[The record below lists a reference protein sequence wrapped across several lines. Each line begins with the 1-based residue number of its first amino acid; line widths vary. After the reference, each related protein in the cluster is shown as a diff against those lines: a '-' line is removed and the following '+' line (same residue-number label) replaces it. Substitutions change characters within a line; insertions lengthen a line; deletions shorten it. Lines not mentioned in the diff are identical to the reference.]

1 MFSDFCLVTN
11 IYRIGI
17 IVGQRGTHRQHV
29 IRRENRGLRTR
40 WEISKAYIG
49 RKDNS
54 HKAITDSP
62 HRVHKS
68 AKGATVFGF
77 AGVDT
82 DALP

>member
-1 MFSDFCLVTN
+1 MFSDFFLVTN
-11 IYRIGI
+11 IYLIGI
-17 IVGQRGTHRQHV
+17 IVGQCGAHRQHV
-29 IRRENRGLRTR
+29 IRRENRGLCTQ

-54 HKAITDSP
+54 HEAITNSP

-68 AKGATVFGF
+68 AEGVTVFGF

-82 DALP
+82 DALL